1 MSYKRRQLEAKNKDL
16 TKKSFTIGISN
27 FLDLLPIEIEKL
39 IFDYAGNDE
48 TKIKEFYKDK
58 LIDNIIIRN
67 LVKKIFSNKKFN
79 LKIVNEKI
87 FIKNIHKLDWYKIIG
102 LNNINKVIESVYKDN
117 MFDIID
123 EYSLGLNNIFKKKYY
138 GNKKT
143 LGIQLNVNDSALK
156 KFKSY
161 KENNDVDNGWNMIDY
176 NKFKTKI
183 EELDELN
190 ELDENTI
197 LEDYGLYIINN
208 ELAYYI
214 SPA

>member
-102 LNNINKVIESVYKDN
+102 LNNVDRVIESIYKDN
-117 MFDIID
+117 IFQIF
-123 EYSLGLNNIFKKKYY
+123 EENPNNLVGVFKYKYY
-138 GNKKT
+138 NKDFELK
-143 LGIQLNVNDSALK
+143 DSALYQFK
-156 KFKSY
+156 KYS
-161 KENNDVDNGWNMIDY
+161 NNEDIEKGWNMLDY
-176 NKFKTKI
+176 EKI
-183 EELDELN
+183 KDELQDRN
-190 ELDENTI
+190 DI
-197 LEDYGLYIINN
+197 LEDYGLYKIND
-208 ELAYYI
+208 EIAYYI
-214 SPA
+214 TPA

>member
-16 TKKSFTIGISN
+16 TQKSFTIGISN

-67 LVKKIFSNKKFN
+67 FVKKIFSNKKFN

-102 LNNINKVIESVYKDN
+102 LNNVDKIIESIYKEN
-117 MFDIID
+117 LFQ
-123 EYSLGLNNIFKKKYY
+123 IFEEDPNYLVGVFKHKYY
-138 GNKKT
+138 NNDFELK
-143 LGIQLNVNDSALK
+143 DSALYQFK
-156 KFKSY
+156 KYSNKGDIE
-161 KENNDVDNGWNMIDY
+161 KGWNMIDY
-176 NKFKTKI
+176 EQIKDGG
-183 EELDELN
+183 LSD
-190 ELDENTI
+190 I
-197 LEDYGLYIINN
+197 LEDYGLYKVND

>member
-102 LNNINKVIESVYKDN
+102 LNNVDRVIESIYKDN
-117 MFDIID
+117 IFQIF
-123 EYSLGLNNIFKKKYY
+123 EENPNNLIGVFKYKYY
-138 GNKKT
+138 NKDFELK
-143 LGIQLNVNDSALK
+143 DSALYQFK
-156 KFKSY
+156 KYS
-161 KENNDVDNGWNMIDY
+161 NNEDIEKGWNMLDY
-176 NKFKTKI
+176 EKI
-183 EELDELN
+183 KDELQDRN
-190 ELDENTI
+190 DI
-197 LEDYGLYIINN
+197 LEDYGLYKIND
-208 ELAYYI
+208 EIAYYI
-214 SPA
+214 TPA